1 MLSVLLMMLKVL
13 GIIILILL
21 GTILTLV
28 LLVLFVPVRYRI
40 MVHRKTQEEVPMSVK
55 LTASWLLHILNAA
68 FSYPEAAF
76 LRVRIFCFTIFRS
89 DKAQGEAS
97 AKRDEKQGKASR
109 KKEPQKKLQVEKMS
123 RVKPLPKELVH
134 DKESCRQAEAENET
148 VGQKRH
154 DGNQKQA
161 AKSETQKTDSQEETG
176 NGNGK
181 NTHTSK
187 KKGII
192 SKFLEFIRKLWAA
205 IKNIKYTILKI
216 CDKIKHIVKNIQY
229 YRKIIQSDTFK
240 RAWAV
245 CSGQVFS
252 LLKSISPRKIQGNL
266 LIGTGDPAST
276 GQVLAIYGMLYPLL
290 GNHIDIVPDF
300 ERQIIE
306 GDLYVKGRITV
317 FKALK
322 TAWIVYF
329 NKDLRRLIKLFK
341 REAA

>member
-1 MLSVLLMMLKVL
+1 MLSVLLMILKVL

-21 GTILTLV
+21 GTILTFA

-40 MVHRKTQEEVPMSVK
+40 MVHRKTQEEIPISVK
-55 LTASWLLHILNAA
+55 IKATWFWHVINAV

-76 LRVRIFCFTIFRS
+76 LRVRLFCFTLFRS
-89 DKAQGEAS
+89 DKANAATESSEDKEKKKKVSEA
-97 AKRDEKQGKASR
+97 ELPAS
-109 KKEPQKKLQVEKMS
+109 
-123 RVKPLPKELVH
+123 KPLVQEQEHEKEAV
-134 DKESCRQAEAENET
+134 SQAENESET
-148 VGQKRH
+148 VGE
-154 DGNQKQA
+154 KQFGA
-161 AKSETQKTDSQEETG
+161 DNRKHK
-176 NGNGK
+176 K
-181 NTHTSK
+181 NHAPK
-187 KKGII
+187 KKGLL
-192 SKFLEFIRKLWAA
+192 SKFVEFFRKLWSV

-229 YRKIIQSDTFK
+229 YVKIIQSDTFQ

-245 CSGQVFS
+245 CSRQVFS
-252 LLKSISPRKIQGNL
+252 LLKSISPRKIRGSV

-276 GQVLAIYGMLYPLL
+276 GQILAVYGMLYPLL

-300 ERQIIE
+300 EQQIIE
-306 GDLYVKGRITV
+306 GDLYVKGKITV

-329 NKDLRRLIKLFK
+329 NKDLRRLIKLLK